1 MKGGEGDFFIRH
13 HFRIEGVEGSRIQV
27 VKFLSLEPWNPC
39 LPADRLEFSNL
50 FGLGRLNGTMTQ
62 VRTRFAPSPTGDL
75 HIGGARTALFNWLLA
90 RQARGVF
97 ILRIEDT
104 DVARST
110 QESIQVILDAMT
122 WLGMDWDEGPFY
134 QTQRV
139 SFYREAAEKLLKE
152 GKAYRCYCT
161 PEELET
167 KREAALKAGIKP
179 KYDRTC
185 LHRARLGAKPR
196 AQIPSAIRFLSP
208 DEGKTV
214 VEDLIQ
220 GRVEFDNTELD
231 DLIIL
236 RSDGLPTYNFSVV
249 VDDAT
254 MGITHVIRGNDHLNN
269 TPRQIQ
275 IYQGL
280 GYPIPQFGHVPM
292 ILGPDKKKL
301 SKRHGAQSVMEY
313 KKLGYLP
320 QAVVNYL
327 VRLGWSY
334 GDQEE
339 FTREELIEKFSL
351 EAVGRSAAAIN
362 PGKLDW
368 LNSQYIKK
376 IELDD
381 LVQRVQPFIEAKGYS
396 NIDPDLLRKAI
407 LSFKERVK
415 TLVEMAE
422 LSEFYFCD
430 EIAYDEKAAGKF
442 LSQETMPIFSQM
454 IPSLSKESV
463 LGKEKAHQLIE
474 QLAETRGEPLVKIAQ
489 PIRVALTGRTVS
501 PPIDEVME
509 VLGKEKVIKRL
520 ERAIE
525 YIKKSEIRI
534 SKSETNQKSK

>member
-1 MKGGEGDFFIRH
+1 
-13 HFRIEGVEGSRIQV
+13 
-27 VKFLSLEPWNPC
+27 
-39 LPADRLEFSNL
+39 
-50 FGLGRLNGTMTQ
+50 MTK

-75 HIGGARTALFNWLLA
+75 HIGGARTAIFNWLLA
-90 RQARGVF
+90 RHTQGAF

-134 QTQRV
+134 QTQRI
-139 SFYREAAEKLLKE
+139 SLYQEAAERLLKQ

-161 PEELET
+161 PEEVAE
-167 KREAALKAGIKP
+167 KREAALKAGVKP

-185 LHRARLGAKPR
+185 LSRKP
-196 AQIPSAIRFLSP
+196 PYPDGPYAIRFLSP
-208 DEGKTV
+208 DEGKTG

-220 GRVEFDNTELD
+220 GHVQFDNTELD

-275 IYQGL
+275 IYQAL
-280 GYPIPQFGHVPM
+280 DYPLPQFGHVSM

-313 KKLGYLP
+313 KKMGYLP

-339 FTREELIEKFSL
+339 FTQEELIEKFSL
-351 EAVGRSAAAIN
+351 KAVGRSPAAIN

-368 LNSQYIKK
+368 LNAQYIKRT
-376 IELDD
+376 ELGE
-381 LVQRVQPFIEAKGYS
+381 LVQRARPFMEAKGYS
-396 NIDPDLLRKAI
+396 MTDLDLLRKAV
-407 LSFKERVK
+407 LSLRERVK

-422 LSEFYFCD
+422 LSEFYFCE
-430 EIAYDEKAAGKF
+430 EIGYEEKAAEKF
-442 LSQETMPIFSQM
+442 LKTDAVPLFEQIIAALAKEGVFDKGSGHRLIQEM
-454 IPSLSKESV
+454 
-463 LGKEKAHQLIE
+463 
-474 QLAETRGEPLVKIAQ
+474 AEHREMPLVKIAQ
-489 PIRVALTGRTVS
+489 PIRVALTGKTVS

-509 VLGKEKVIKRL
+509 TLGRERVIQRL
-520 ERAIE
+520 KKAIV
-525 YIKKSEIRI
+525 YIEKSEIRI
-534 SKSETNQKSK
+534 SKSLPC

>member
-1 MKGGEGDFFIRH
+1 
-13 HFRIEGVEGSRIQV
+13 
-27 VKFLSLEPWNPC
+27 
-39 LPADRLEFSNL
+39 
-50 FGLGRLNGTMTQ
+50 MTD

-90 RQARGVF
+90 RHEKGIF

-134 QTQRV
+134 QTERM
-139 SFYREAAEKLLKE
+139 SFYHEAAEKLLKE

-185 LHRARLGAKPR
+185 LNRKSFPPGR
-196 AQIPSAIRFLSP
+196 PSAIRFLSP

-220 GRVEFDNTELD
+220 GRVEFDNAELD

-254 MGITHVIRGNDHLNN
+254 MEITHVVRGNDHLNN

-275 IYQGL
+275 IYQAL
-280 GYPIPQFGHVPM
+280 DYPIPKFGHVPM

-313 KKLGYLP
+313 KKMGYLP

-327 VRLGWSY
+327 VRLGWSH

-339 FTREELIEKFSL
+339 FSREELIEKFSL

-368 LNSQYIKK
+368 LNSEYIKK
-376 IELDD
+376 IELDE
-381 LVQRVQPFIEAKGYS
+381 LVERVRPFIEAKGYQ
-396 NIDPDLLRKAI
+396 NRDPDLLRKAV
-407 LSFKERVK
+407 LSLRERVK
-415 TLVEMAE
+415 TLVEMAD
-422 LSEFYFCD
+422 LSEFYFRE
-430 EIAYDEKAAGKF
+430 EIAYDEKAAEKF
-442 LSQETMPIFSQM
+442 LSKEIPSIFNQV
-454 IPSLSKESV
+454 ITSLSKESS
-463 LGKEKAHQLIE
+463 LEKGSVHQLIQ
-474 QLAETRGEPLVKIAQ
+474 QLAETKGEPLVKIAQ
-489 PIRVALTGRTVS
+489 PLRVALTGRTVS

-509 VLGKEKVIKRL
+509 VLGKERVIKRL
-520 ERAIE
+520 LKASQ
-525 YIKKSEIRI
+525 YINDKIQSSNFK
-534 SKSETNQKSK
+534 

>member
-1 MKGGEGDFFIRH
+1 
-13 HFRIEGVEGSRIQV
+13 
-27 VKFLSLEPWNPC
+27 
-39 LPADRLEFSNL
+39 
-50 FGLGRLNGTMTQ
+50 MTT

-90 RQARGVF
+90 RHTQGAF

-110 QESIQVILDAMT
+110 QESIQVILDSMT

-134 QTQRV
+134 QTQRIPL
-139 SFYREAAEKLLKE
+139 YQEAAERLLKK

-167 KREAALKAGIKP
+167 KREAALRAGVKP

-185 LHRARLGAKPR
+185 LHRKPPYPDR
-196 AQIPSAIRFLSP
+196 PSAIRFLSP

-220 GRVEFDNTELD
+220 GRVEFDNAELD

-275 IYQGL
+275 IYQAMD
-280 GYPIPQFGHVPM
+280 YPLPGFGHVSM

-313 KKLGYLP
+313 KKMGYLP

-362 PGKLDW
+362 PQKLDW
-368 LNSQYIKK
+368 LNAQYIKK
-376 IELDD
+376 IELNE
-381 LVQRVQPFIEAKGYS
+381 LVERVRPFIEAKGYS
-396 NIDPDLLRKAI
+396 INDLSLLGKAVLSLR
-407 LSFKERVK
+407 ERAK
-415 TLVEMAE
+415 TLVEMAH
-422 LSEFYFCD
+422 LSEFYFRE
-430 EIAYDEKAAGKF
+430 EITYDAKAAEKF
-442 LSQETMPIFSQM
+442 LKAETVPLFEQI
-454 IPSLSKESV
+454 IDDLSREEILDKGSC
-463 LGKEKAHQLIE
+463 HRLIQ
-474 QLAETRGEPLVKIAQ
+474 QLAEKRGAPLVEIAQ
-489 PIRVALTGRTVS
+489 PTRVALTGKTVS
-501 PPIDEVME
+501 PPIDEVVE
-509 VLGKEKVIKRL
+509 ILGKSTVIQRL
-520 ERAIE
+520 RKAIA
-525 YIKKSEIRI
+525 YIKDRCKVQ
-534 SKSETNQKSK
+534 NVN

>member
-1 MKGGEGDFFIRH
+1 MIK
-13 HFRIEGVEGSRIQV
+13 
-27 VKFLSLEPWNPC
+27 
-39 LPADRLEFSNL
+39 
-50 FGLGRLNGTMTQ
+50 

-90 RQARGVF
+90 RHNQGVL

-110 QESIQVILDAMT
+110 RESIQVILDAMT
-122 WLGMDWDEGPFY
+122 WLGMDWDEGPLY
-134 QTQRV
+134 QSQRIPLYKEV
-139 SFYREAAEKLLKE
+139 AERLLKE

-161 PEELET
+161 PEELEV
-167 KREAALKAGIKP
+167 KREAALRAGLKP

-185 LHRARLGAKPR
+185 LHQGVSYPDRPY
-196 AQIPSAIRFLSP
+196 AIRFLSS
-208 DEGKTV
+208 DEGETV
-214 VEDLIQ
+214 VDDLIQ
-220 GRVEFDNTELD
+220 GRVEFDNAELD

-249 VDDAT
+249 VDDMT
-254 MGITHVIRGNDHLNN
+254 MEITHVIRGNDHLNN

-275 IYQGL
+275 IYQAL
-280 GYPIPQFGHVPM
+280 GYPLPKFGHVPM

-313 KKLGYLP
+313 KKMGYLP

-327 VRLGWSY
+327 VRLGWSH

-368 LNSQYIKK
+368 LNARYIKK
-376 IELDD
+376 IELEE
-381 LVQRVQPFIEAKGYS
+381 LVQRVRPFMEAKGYL
-396 NIDPDLLRKAI
+396 ITDLDRLRKAVSS
-407 LSFKERVK
+407 LRERVK
-415 TLVEMAE
+415 TLVEMAD
-422 LSEFYFCD
+422 LSEFYFCE

-442 LSQETMPIFSQM
+442 LNKEAMPMLEQVIT
-454 IPSLSKESV
+454 SLSKESI
-463 LGKEKAHQLIE
+463 LQKENVHRLIQ

-489 PIRVALTGRTVS
+489 PIRVALTGKTVS
-501 PPIDEVME
+501 PPINEVME
-509 VLGKEKVIKRL
+509 ALGKTVVIKRL
-520 ERAIE
+520 QRAIE
-525 YIKKSEIRI
+525 KIG
-534 SKSETNQKSK
+534 

>member
-1 MKGGEGDFFIRH
+1 MSK
-13 HFRIEGVEGSRIQV
+13 
-27 VKFLSLEPWNPC
+27 
-39 LPADRLEFSNL
+39 
-50 FGLGRLNGTMTQ
+50 

-75 HIGGARTALFNWLLA
+75 HIGGARTALFNWLFA
-90 RQARGVF
+90 RHSHGVF

-134 QTQRV
+134 QTQRI
-139 SFYREAAEKLLKE
+139 SNYQQAAEKLLKE
-152 GKAYRCYCT
+152 GKAYPCYCT
-161 PEELET
+161 PDELEK

-185 LHRARLGAKPR
+185 LHQKSFAPGRAF
-196 AQIPSAIRFLSP
+196 AIRFLSP
-208 DEGKTV
+208 DAGKTV

-275 IYQGL
+275 IYQAL
-280 GYPIPQFGHVPM
+280 GYPLPQFGHVSM

-313 KKLGYLP
+313 QKLGYLP

-327 VRLGWSY
+327 VRLGWAY

-368 LNSQYIKK
+368 LNAQYIKK
-376 IELDD
+376 IELEE
-381 LVQRVQPFIEAKGYS
+381 LVQRVRPFIETKGYS
-396 NIDPDLLRKAI
+396 NVNPDLLRKAVRS
-407 LSFKERVK
+407 LRERVK
-415 TLVEMAE
+415 TLVEMADV
-422 LSEFYFCD
+422 SEFYFCK
-430 EIAYDEKAAGKF
+430 EITYDEKAAGKF
-442 LSQETMPIFSQM
+442 LSRETLPMFNQVM
-454 IPSLSKESV
+454 TSLSKESV
-463 LGKEKAHQLIE
+463 WGQENVHRLVQ

-509 VLGKEKVIKRL
+509 VLGKTEVIKRL
-520 ERAIE
+520 HRAIE
-525 YIKKSEIRI
+525 YIE
-534 SKSETNQKSK
+534 KSK

>member
-1 MKGGEGDFFIRH
+1 
-13 HFRIEGVEGSRIQV
+13 
-27 VKFLSLEPWNPC
+27 
-39 LPADRLEFSNL
+39 
-50 FGLGRLNGTMTQ
+50 MTKI
-62 VRTRFAPSPTGDL
+62 RTRFAPSPTGDL

-90 RQARGVF
+90 RHAQGVF

-110 QESIQVILDAMT
+110 QEAIQVILDAMI
-122 WLGMDWDEGPFY
+122 WLGMAWDEGPFY
-134 QTQRV
+134 QTERISLYQ
-139 SFYREAAEKLLKE
+139 EAAEKLLRE

-167 KREAALKAGIKP
+167 KRERALQAGVKP

-185 LHRARLGAKPR
+185 LGRKSSPPGKS
-196 AQIPSAIRFLSP
+196 SAIRFLSP
-208 DEGKTV
+208 EEGKTV

-254 MGITHVIRGNDHLNN
+254 MEITHVIRGNDHLNN

-275 IYQGL
+275 IYQAL
-280 GYPIPQFGHVPM
+280 DYPLPKFGHVPM

-313 KKLGYLP
+313 QKMGYLP
-320 QAVVNYL
+320 QAVANYL

-351 EAVGRSAAAIN
+351 EAVGRSAAAMN

-368 LNSQYIKK
+368 LNAQYIKR
-376 IELDD
+376 IELDE
-381 LVQRVQPFIEAKGYS
+381 LVQRVRPFLETKGYS
-396 NIDPDLLRKAI
+396 NIKADLLRKAI
-407 LSFKERVK
+407 LSLRERVK

-422 LSEFYFCD
+422 VSEFYFCE
-430 EIAYDEKAAGKF
+430 EIVYEEKATVKF
-442 LSQETMPIFSQM
+442 LNQGV
-454 IPSLSKESV
+454 IPMFNEVITSLSKESI
-463 LGKEKAHQLIE
+463 LEKENVHRLIQ
-474 QLAETRGEPLVKIAQ
+474 QLAETRGEPLVKVAQ

-509 VLGKEKVIKRL
+509 VLGREEVIKRL
-520 ERAIE
+520 KRAIE
-525 YIKKSEIRI
+525 YIEHKSPIT
-534 SKSETNQKSK
+534 KHQ

>member
-1 MKGGEGDFFIRH
+1 
-13 HFRIEGVEGSRIQV
+13 
-27 VKFLSLEPWNPC
+27 
-39 LPADRLEFSNL
+39 
-50 FGLGRLNGTMTQ
+50 MTK

-90 RQARGVF
+90 RHSQGVF

-134 QTQRV
+134 QTQRI
-139 SFYREAAEKLLKE
+139 SLYREAAEKLLKE

-161 PEELET
+161 PEELGT
-167 KREAALKAGIKP
+167 KREAALKAGMKP

-185 LHRARLGAKPR
+185 LGRKSFPSER
-196 AQIPSAIRFLSP
+196 PSAVRFLSP
-208 DEGKTV
+208 EEGKTV

-231 DLIIL
+231 DLIIF

-275 IYQGL
+275 IYQAL
-280 GYPIPQFGHVPM
+280 GYPIPKFGHVPM

-313 KKLGYLP
+313 KKMGYLP

-376 IELDD
+376 IELEE
-381 LVQRVQPFIEAKGYS
+381 LVQRVRPFIEAKGYS
-396 NIDPDLLRKAI
+396 NIASDLLRKAI
-407 LSFKERVK
+407 LSLRERVK
-415 TLVEMAE
+415 TLVEMAD
-422 LSEFYFCD
+422 LSEFYFCE
-430 EIAYDEKAAGKF
+430 EIVYDEKAAGKF
-442 LSQETMPIFSQM
+442 LNQEITPMLEQVVT
-454 IPSLSKESV
+454 SLSKEST
-463 LGKEKAHQLIE
+463 LEKENVHRLIQ
-474 QLAETRGEPLVKIAQ
+474 QLAETRREPLVKIAQ

-501 PPIDEVME
+501 PPIDEVIE
-509 VLGKEKVIKRL
+509 VLGKGEVIRRL
-520 ERAIE
+520 HKAIK
-525 YIKKSEIRI
+525 YIKSH
-534 SKSETNQKSK
+534 

>member
-1 MKGGEGDFFIRH
+1 
-13 HFRIEGVEGSRIQV
+13 
-27 VKFLSLEPWNPC
+27 
-39 LPADRLEFSNL
+39 
-50 FGLGRLNGTMTQ
+50 MTK

-90 RQARGVF
+90 RHAQGVF

-104 DVARST
+104 DAARST
-110 QESIQVILDAMT
+110 LESIQVILDAMT

-134 QTQRV
+134 QTQRI
-139 SFYREAAEKLLKE
+139 SFYQEAAEKLLKE
-152 GKAYRCYCT
+152 DKAYRCYCT
-161 PEELET
+161 PEELEI
-167 KREAALKAGIKP
+167 KREAALKTGIKP

-185 LHRARLGAKPR
+185 LDRKSFPPGR
-196 AQIPSAIRFLSP
+196 PSAIRFLSP

-220 GRVEFDNTELD
+220 GRVKFDNTELD

-275 IYQGL
+275 IYQAL
-280 GYPIPQFGHVPM
+280 GYPIPKFGHVPM

-313 KKLGYLP
+313 KKMGYLP

-339 FTREELIEKFSL
+339 FTRGELIEKFTL
-351 EAVGRSAAAIN
+351 EVVGKSAAAIN

-368 LNSQYIKK
+368 LNAQYIKK
-376 IELDD
+376 IELEE
-381 LVQRVQPFIEAKGYS
+381 LIQRVQPFLEAKGYS
-396 NIDPDLLRKAI
+396 NIDPDLLRKAV
-407 LSFKERVK
+407 LSHRERVK
-415 TLVEMAE
+415 TLVEMAD
-422 LSEFYFCD
+422 LSEFYFC
-430 EIAYDEKAAGKF
+430 EKIAYDERAAGKF
-442 LSQETMPIFSQM
+442 LNQETMPMLEQVLTA
-454 IPSLSKESV
+454 LSNESI
-463 LGKEKAHQLIE
+463 LGKGNVHRLIQ
-474 QLAETRGEPLVKIAQ
+474 QLAEARGEPLVKIAQ
-489 PIRVALTGRTVS
+489 PIRVALTGRTMS

-509 VLGKEKVIKRL
+509 VLGKTEVIKRL
-520 ERAIE
+520 HKAIE
-525 YIKKSEIRI
+525 YIKRVNVK
-534 SKSETNQKSK
+534 

>member
-1 MKGGEGDFFIRH
+1 
-13 HFRIEGVEGSRIQV
+13 
-27 VKFLSLEPWNPC
+27 
-39 LPADRLEFSNL
+39 
-50 FGLGRLNGTMTQ
+50 MTQ

-90 RQARGVF
+90 RHAQGVF

-134 QTQRV
+134 QSQRI
-139 SFYREAAEKLLKE
+139 SIYQEAAGKLLKE

-179 KYDRTC
+179 KYDRAC
-185 LHRARLGAKPR
+185 LHRKSSP
-196 AQIPSAIRFLSP
+196 PTKSSAIRFFSP

-275 IYQGL
+275 IYQAL

-339 FTREELIEKFSL
+339 FTREELIKKFSL

-368 LNSQYIKK
+368 LNAQYIKK
-376 IELDD
+376 IERDE

-396 NIDPDLLRKAI
+396 SIDPNLLRKAV
-407 LSFKERVK
+407 LSLRERVK
-415 TLVEMAE
+415 TLVEMAD
-422 LSEFYFCD
+422 LSEFYFCE

-442 LSQETMPIFSQM
+442 LNQETMPMLEQI
-454 IPSLSKESV
+454 IASLSNELV
-463 LGKEKAHQLIE
+463 LEKEKAHQLIQ

-489 PIRVALTGRTVS
+489 PLRVALTGRTVS

-509 VLGKEKVIKRL
+509 VLGKTEMIKRL
-520 ERAIE
+520 HKAVKYIE
-525 YIKKSEIRI
+525 GRFGYLNIG
-534 SKSETNQKSK
+534 

>member
-1 MKGGEGDFFIRH
+1 
-13 HFRIEGVEGSRIQV
+13 
-27 VKFLSLEPWNPC
+27 
-39 LPADRLEFSNL
+39 
-50 FGLGRLNGTMTQ
+50 MTK

-90 RQARGVF
+90 RHSQGVF

-134 QTQRV
+134 QTQRI
-139 SFYREAAEKLLKE
+139 SLYREAAEKLLKE

-167 KREAALKAGIKP
+167 KREAALKAGMKP

-185 LHRARLGAKPR
+185 LGRKSFPSER
-196 AQIPSAIRFLSP
+196 PSAIRFLSP
-208 DEGKTV
+208 EEGKTV
-214 VEDLIQ
+214 VDDLIQ

-275 IYQGL
+275 IYQAL
-280 GYPIPQFGHVPM
+280 GYPIPKFGHVPM

-313 KKLGYLP
+313 KKMGYLP

-376 IELDD
+376 IELEE
-381 LVQRVQPFIEAKGYS
+381 LVQRVRPFIEAKGYS
-396 NIDPDLLRKAI
+396 NIAPGLLRKAI
-407 LSFKERVK
+407 LSLRERVK
-415 TLVEMAE
+415 TLVEMAD
-422 LSEFYFCD
+422 LSEFYFCE
-430 EIAYDEKAAGKF
+430 EIVYDEKAAGKF
-442 LSQETMPIFSQM
+442 LNQEITPMLEQVVN
-454 IPSLSKESV
+454 SLSKEST
-463 LGKEKAHQLIE
+463 LEKENVHRLIQ
-474 QLAETRGEPLVKIAQ
+474 QLAETRREPLVKIAQ

-501 PPIDEVME
+501 PPIDEVIE
-509 VLGKEKVIKRL
+509 VLGKGEVIRRL
-520 ERAIE
+520 HKAIE
-525 YIKKSEIRI
+525 YIKSH
-534 SKSETNQKSK
+534 

>member
-1 MKGGEGDFFIRH
+1 
-13 HFRIEGVEGSRIQV
+13 
-27 VKFLSLEPWNPC
+27 
-39 LPADRLEFSNL
+39 
-50 FGLGRLNGTMTQ
+50 MTK

-90 RQARGVF
+90 RHAQGVF

-104 DVARST
+104 DAARST
-110 QESIQVILDAMT
+110 QGSIQVILDAMT

-134 QTQRV
+134 QTQRI
-139 SFYREAAEKLLKE
+139 SFYQKAAEKLLKE

-161 PEELET
+161 PEELEI
-167 KREAALKAGIKP
+167 KREAALKTGIKP

-185 LHRARLGAKPR
+185 LERKSFPPGR
-196 AQIPSAIRFLSP
+196 PSAIRFLSP

-220 GRVEFDNTELD
+220 GRVKFDNTELD

-275 IYQGL
+275 IYQAL
-280 GYPIPQFGHVPM
+280 GYPIPKFGHVPM

-313 KKLGYLP
+313 KKMGYLP
-320 QAVVNYL
+320 QAVINYL

-339 FTREELIEKFSL
+339 FTRGELIEKFTL
-351 EAVGRSAAAIN
+351 EAVGKSAAAIN

-368 LNSQYIKK
+368 LNAQYIKK
-376 IELDD
+376 IELEE
-381 LVQRVQPFIEAKGYS
+381 LIQRVQPFLEAKGYS
-396 NIDPDLLRKAI
+396 NIDPDLLRKAV
-407 LSFKERVK
+407 LSLRERVK
-415 TLVEMAE
+415 TLVEMAD
-422 LSEFYFCD
+422 LSEFYFC
-430 EIAYDEKAAGKF
+430 EKIAYDEKAAGKF
-442 LSQETMPIFSQM
+442 LNQETMPMLEQVLTA
-454 IPSLSKESV
+454 LSNESI
-463 LGKEKAHQLIE
+463 LGKGNVHRLIQ
-474 QLAETRGEPLVKIAQ
+474 QLAEVRGEPLVKIAQ
-489 PIRVALTGRTVS
+489 PIRVALTGRTMS

-509 VLGKEKVIKRL
+509 VLGKTEVIKRL
-520 ERAIE
+520 HKAIE
-525 YIKKSEIRI
+525 YIK
-534 SKSETNQKSK
+534 TH

>member
-1 MKGGEGDFFIRH
+1 
-13 HFRIEGVEGSRIQV
+13 
-27 VKFLSLEPWNPC
+27 
-39 LPADRLEFSNL
+39 
-50 FGLGRLNGTMTQ
+50 MTQ

-90 RQARGVF
+90 RHAQGVF

-110 QESIQVILDAMT
+110 QESIQMILDAMT

-134 QTQRV
+134 QTQRI
-139 SFYREAAEKLLKE
+139 SFYQEAAEKLLKE
-152 GKAYRCYCT
+152 GRAYRCYCT

-167 KREAALKAGIKP
+167 KREAALKVGIKP

-185 LHRARLGAKPR
+185 LHRKSFPPG
-196 AQIPSAIRFLSP
+196 IPSAIRFLSP

-214 VEDLIQ
+214 VDDLIQ

-275 IYQGL
+275 IYQAL
-280 GYPIPQFGHVPM
+280 GYPTPQFGHVPM

-327 VRLGWSY
+327 VRLGWSH

-376 IELDD
+376 IELND
-381 LVQRVQPFIEAKGYS
+381 LVRKVLPFIEAKGYS
-396 NIDPDLLRKAI
+396 NIAPDLLRKAV
-407 LSFKERVK
+407 LSLRERVK
-415 TLVEMAE
+415 TLVEMAD
-422 LSEFYFCD
+422 LSEFYFSE
-430 EIAYDEKAAGKF
+430 EIVYDEKAVGKF
-442 LSQETMPIFSQM
+442 LNQETLSMFNQVIT
-454 IPSLSKESV
+454 SLSKESV
-463 LGKEKAHQLIE
+463 LGKEEAHQLIQ
-474 QLAETRGEPLVKIAQ
+474 QLAEARGEPLVEIAQ

-509 VLGKEKVIKRL
+509 VLGKEEVIKRL
-520 ERAIE
+520 QKAIE

-534 SKSETNQKSK
+534 SKSETNPKSK

>member
-1 MKGGEGDFFIRH
+1 MIK
-13 HFRIEGVEGSRIQV
+13 
-27 VKFLSLEPWNPC
+27 
-39 LPADRLEFSNL
+39 
-50 FGLGRLNGTMTQ
+50 

-90 RQARGVF
+90 RHTQGVL

-134 QTQRV
+134 QSQRIPLYKEV
-139 SFYREAAEKLLKE
+139 AERLLKE

-161 PEELET
+161 PEELEV
-167 KREAALKAGIKP
+167 KREAALRAGLKP

-185 LHRARLGAKPR
+185 LHQGVSYPDRPYV
-196 AQIPSAIRFLSP
+196 IRFFSS
-208 DEGKTV
+208 DEGETV
-214 VEDLIQ
+214 VDDLIQ
-220 GRVEFDNTELD
+220 GRVEFDNAELD

-249 VDDAT
+249 VDDMT
-254 MGITHVIRGNDHLNN
+254 MEITHVIRGNDHLNN

-275 IYQGL
+275 IYQAL
-280 GYPIPQFGHVPM
+280 GYPLPKFGHVPM

-313 KKLGYLP
+313 KKMGYLP

-327 VRLGWSY
+327 VRLGWSH

-368 LNSQYIKK
+368 LNARYIKK
-376 IELDD
+376 IELEE
-381 LVQRVQPFIEAKGYS
+381 LVQRARPFMEAKGYL
-396 NIDPDLLRKAI
+396 ITDLDRLRKAVSS
-407 LSFKERVK
+407 LRERVK
-415 TLVEMAE
+415 TLVEMAD
-422 LSEFYFCD
+422 LSEFYFSE

-442 LSQETMPIFSQM
+442 LNKEAMPMLEQVIT
-454 IPSLSKESV
+454 SLSKESI
-463 LGKEKAHQLIE
+463 LQKENVHRLIQ

-489 PIRVALTGRTVS
+489 PIRVALTGKTVS
-501 PPIDEVME
+501 PPINEVME
-509 VLGKEKVIKRL
+509 ALGKTEVIKRL
-520 ERAIE
+520 RKAIE
-525 YIKKSEIRI
+525 KIG
-534 SKSETNQKSK
+534 

>member
-1 MKGGEGDFFIRH
+1 
-13 HFRIEGVEGSRIQV
+13 
-27 VKFLSLEPWNPC
+27 
-39 LPADRLEFSNL
+39 
-50 FGLGRLNGTMTQ
+50 
-62 VRTRFAPSPTGDL
+62 
-75 HIGGARTALFNWLLA
+75 LFNWLLA
-90 RQARGVF
+90 RHAQGVF

-110 QESIQVILDAMT
+110 QEAIQVILDAMT

-134 QTQRV
+134 QTERISLYQ
-139 SFYREAAEKLLKE
+139 EAAEKLLKE
-152 GKAYRCYCT
+152 GRAYRCYCT
-161 PEELET
+161 PEELEK
-167 KREAALKAGIKP
+167 KREKALQAGVKP

-185 LHRARLGAKPR
+185 LERKSFPPGK
-196 AQIPSAIRFLSP
+196 PSAIRFLSP
-208 DEGKTV
+208 EEGKTV

-236 RSDGLPTYNFSVV
+236 RSDNLPTYNFSVV

-254 MGITHVIRGNDHLNN
+254 MEITHVIRGNDHLNN

-275 IYQGL
+275 IYQAL
-280 GYPIPQFGHVPM
+280 DYPLPKFGHVPM

-313 KKLGYLP
+313 QKMGYLP

-339 FTREELIEKFSL
+339 FTREELIEKFSM
-351 EAVGRSAAAIN
+351 EAVGRSAAAMN

-368 LNSQYIKK
+368 LNAQYIKK
-376 IELDD
+376 IELDE
-381 LVQRVQPFIEAKGYS
+381 LVQRVRPFIETKGYS
-396 NIDPDLLRKAI
+396 NLDSHLLKKAV
-407 LSFKERVK
+407 LSFRERVK

-422 LSEFYFCD
+422 VSEFYFCG
-430 EIAYDEKAAGKF
+430 EIAYDEKASVKF
-442 LSQETMPIFSQM
+442 LNQEVMPMFHQVIT
-454 IPSLSKESV
+454 SLSKESSLERGNV
-463 LGKEKAHQLIE
+463 HRLI
-474 QLAETRGEPLVKIAQ
+474 QQIAEARGETLVKIAQ
-489 PIRVALTGRTVS
+489 PLRVALTGKTVS

-509 VLGKEKVIKRL
+509 VLGKEKVIQRL

-525 YIKKSEIRI
+525 KIG
-534 SKSETNQKSK
+534 

>member
-1 MKGGEGDFFIRH
+1 
-13 HFRIEGVEGSRIQV
+13 
-27 VKFLSLEPWNPC
+27 
-39 LPADRLEFSNL
+39 
-50 FGLGRLNGTMTQ
+50 MTK

-75 HIGGARTALFNWLLA
+75 HIGGARTALFSWLLA
-90 RQARGVF
+90 RHAQGVF

-110 QESIQVILDAMT
+110 RESIQVILDAMT

-134 QTQRV
+134 QTQRI
-139 SFYREAAEKLLKE
+139 SFYQEAAEKLLKE
-152 GKAYRCYCT
+152 GRAYRCYCT

-185 LHRARLGAKPR
+185 LHRKSFPTGR
-196 AQIPSAIRFLSP
+196 PSAIRFLSP
-208 DEGKTV
+208 EEGKTV

-220 GRVEFDNTELD
+220 GRVEFENTELD
-231 DLIIL
+231 DLIIM

-254 MGITHVIRGNDHLNN
+254 MGITHVVRGNDHLNN

-275 IYQGL
+275 IYQAL
-280 GYPIPQFGHVPM
+280 GYPIPKFGHVPM

-313 KKLGYLP
+313 QKMGYLP

-327 VRLGWSY
+327 VRLGWSF

-351 EAVGRSAAAIN
+351 EAVGKSAAAIN

-368 LNSQYIKK
+368 LNAQYIKR
-376 IELDD
+376 IELDE
-381 LVQRVQPFIEAKGYS
+381 LVQRVQPFLEAKGYS
-396 NIDPDLLRKAI
+396 NIDPDLLGKAL
-407 LSFKERVK
+407 LSLRERVK

-422 LSEFYFCD
+422 VSEFYFRE

-442 LSQETMPIFSQM
+442 LNRET
-454 IPSLSKESV
+454 IPMLEQVITSLSKESI
-463 LGKEKAHQLIE
+463 LEKENVHRLIQ

-509 VLGKEKVIKRL
+509 VLGKGKVIERL
-520 ERAIE
+520 QRAIE
-525 YIKKSEIRI
+525 YIE
-534 SKSETNQKSK
+534 KSK

>member
-1 MKGGEGDFFIRH
+1 
-13 HFRIEGVEGSRIQV
+13 
-27 VKFLSLEPWNPC
+27 
-39 LPADRLEFSNL
+39 
-50 FGLGRLNGTMTQ
+50 
-62 VRTRFAPSPTGDL
+62 
-75 HIGGARTALFNWLLA
+75 
-90 RQARGVF
+90 
-97 ILRIEDT
+97 
-104 DVARST
+104 
-110 QESIQVILDAMT
+110 
-122 WLGMDWDEGPFY
+122 
-134 QTQRV
+134 
-139 SFYREAAEKLLKE
+139 
-152 GKAYRCYCT
+152 
-161 PEELET
+161 
-167 KREAALKAGIKP
+167 
-179 KYDRTC
+179 
-185 LHRARLGAKPR
+185 
-196 AQIPSAIRFLSP
+196 
-208 DEGKTV
+208 

-275 IYQGL
+275 IYQAL

-313 KKLGYLP
+313 KNLGYLP

-339 FTREELIEKFSL
+339 FSREELIEKFNL

-381 LVQRVQPFIEAKGYS
+381 LVQRVRPFIEAKGYS
-396 NIDPDLLRKAI
+396 SIDSDLLRKAV
-407 LSFKERVK
+407 LSFRERVK
-415 TLVEMAE
+415 TLVEMAN
-422 LSEFYFCD
+422 LSEFYFC
-430 EIAYDEKAAGKF
+430 EQIAYDEKASGKF
-442 LSQETMPIFSQM
+442 LNQETVPLLKQVIA
-454 IPSLSKESV
+454 SLSNELV
-463 LGKEKAHQLIE
+463 LEKEKAHQLIQ

-509 VLGKEKVIKRL
+509 VLGKKEVITRL
-520 ERAIE
+520 HKAIK
-525 YIKKSEIRI
+525 YIE
-534 SKSETNQKSK
+534 KSK

>member
-1 MKGGEGDFFIRH
+1 M
-13 HFRIEGVEGSRIQV
+13 
-27 VKFLSLEPWNPC
+27 
-39 LPADRLEFSNL
+39 
-50 FGLGRLNGTMTQ
+50 

-90 RQARGVF
+90 RHHKGTF

-122 WLGMDWDEGPFY
+122 WLGMDWDEGPYFQSQRIPLY
-134 QTQRV
+134 Q
-139 SFYREAAEKLLKE
+139 EAAERLLIE

-161 PEELET
+161 REELEA
-167 KREAALKAGIKP
+167 KREAAFKAGIKP

-185 LHRARLGAKPR
+185 LGRKLFSPEK
-196 AQIPSAIRFLSP
+196 PSAIRFLSP
-208 DEGKTV
+208 DEGITV

-220 GRVEFDNTELD
+220 GRVEFDNAELD
-231 DLIIL
+231 DLVIL

-254 MGITHVIRGNDHLNN
+254 MEITHVIRGNDHLNN

-275 IYQGL
+275 IYQAL
-280 GYPIPQFGHVPM
+280 GYPLPKFGHVPM

-313 KKLGYLP
+313 KRMGYLP

-339 FTREELIEKFSL
+339 FTLDELIEKFSL

-368 LNSQYIKK
+368 LNAQYIKRM
-376 IELDD
+376 ELDE
-381 LVQRVQPFIEAKGYS
+381 LVHMVRPFIELKGYL
-396 NIDPDLLRKAI
+396 IDDPEKRGMDLLRKVV
-407 LSFKERVK
+407 LSLRERAK
-415 TLVEMAE
+415 TLVEMAD
-422 LSEFYFCD
+422 LSEFYFSE
-430 EIAYDEKAAGKF
+430 EIKYDEKAAEKF
-442 LSQETMPIFSQM
+442 LKKDIIPIFEQIITSM
-454 IPSLSKESV
+454 SKEANLDKGSS
-463 LGKEKAHQLIE
+463 HRLIQ
-474 QLAETRGEPLVKIAQ
+474 QLAEIRGEPLVKIAQ
-489 PIRVALTGRTVS
+489 PIRVALTGKTIS

-509 VLGKEKVIKRL
+509 VLGKAKVIQRL
-520 ERAIE
+520 QRAIE
-525 YIKKSEIRI
+525 YIQRV
-534 SKSETNQKSK
+534 

>member
-1 MKGGEGDFFIRH
+1 MDK
-13 HFRIEGVEGSRIQV
+13 
-27 VKFLSLEPWNPC
+27 
-39 LPADRLEFSNL
+39 
-50 FGLGRLNGTMTQ
+50 

-90 RQARGVF
+90 RHHQGTF

-110 QESIQVILDAMT
+110 PESIQVILDAMT

-134 QTQRV
+134 QSHRFSLYQET
-139 SFYREAAEKLLKE
+139 AERLLKE
-152 GKAYRCYCT
+152 RKAYRCYCSSQ
-161 PEELET
+161 ELEA
-167 KREAALKAGIKP
+167 KREAAFKAGLKP

-185 LHRARLGAKPR
+185 LNRKP
-196 AQIPSAIRFLSP
+196 PYPEGPCAIRFLTP
-208 DEGKTV
+208 EEGKTV

-220 GRVEFDNTELD
+220 GQVEFDNSELD

-249 VDDAT
+249 VDDVT
-254 MGITHVIRGNDHLNN
+254 MEVTHVIRGNDHLNN

-275 IYQGL
+275 IYQAL
-280 GYPIPQFGHVPM
+280 NYPLPKFGHVPM

-313 KKLGYLP
+313 KKMGYLP
-320 QAVVNYL
+320 EAVVNYL

-339 FTREELIEKFSL
+339 FTKGELIEKFSL
-351 EAVGRSAAAIN
+351 EAVGKSAAAIN

-376 IELDD
+376 SEGDELVK
-381 LVQRVQPFIEAKGYS
+381 LVRPFIEAKGYAMLDF
-396 NIDPDLLRKAI
+396 NRLRKVVRS
-407 LSFKERVK
+407 LRERVK
-415 TLVEMAE
+415 TLVEMAD
-422 LSEFYFCD
+422 LSEFYFSK
-430 EIAYDEKAAGKF
+430 EIIYDEGGAKKF
-442 LSQETMPIFSQM
+442 LREET
-454 IPSLSKESV
+454 IPMFEQVIHALQKEDGPDKESC
-463 LGKEKAHQLIE
+463 HRLIH
-474 QLAETRGEPLVKIAQ
+474 QLAEARGEPLVKIAQ

-509 VLGKEKVIKRL
+509 ILGSEVVIQRL
-520 ERAIE
+520 QRAIE

-534 SKSETNQKSK
+534 SKSSPC

>member
-1 MKGGEGDFFIRH
+1 LAFQSFLDHRIHLISKGEEKGMSE
-13 HFRIEGVEGSRIQV
+13 
-27 VKFLSLEPWNPC
+27 
-39 LPADRLEFSNL
+39 
-50 FGLGRLNGTMTQ
+50 

-90 RQARGVF
+90 RHSQGVF

-134 QTQRV
+134 QTQRI
-139 SFYREAAEKLLKE
+139 SLYREAAEKLLNE

-167 KREAALKAGIKP
+167 KREAALKAGMKP

-185 LHRARLGAKPR
+185 LGRKSFPPDR
-196 AQIPSAIRFLSP
+196 PSAVRFLSP
-208 DEGKTV
+208 EEGKTV

-231 DLIIL
+231 DLIVL

-275 IYQGL
+275 IYQAL
-280 GYPIPQFGHVPM
+280 GYPIPKFGHVPM

-313 KKLGYLP
+313 KKMGYLP

-376 IELDD
+376 IELEE
-381 LVQRVQPFIEAKGYS
+381 LVQRVRPFIEAKGYS
-396 NIDPDLLRKAI
+396 NIVPDLLRKAV
-407 LSFKERVK
+407 LSLRERVK
-415 TLVEMAE
+415 TLVEMAD
-422 LSEFYFCD
+422 LSEFYFCE
-430 EIAYDEKAAGKF
+430 EIVYDEKAAGKF
-442 LSQETMPIFSQM
+442 LNQEAMPMLNQVIT
-454 IPSLSKESV
+454 SLSKEFI
-463 LGKEKAHQLIE
+463 LKKENVHRLIQQLS
-474 QLAETRGEPLVKIAQ
+474 ETRGEPLVKIAQ

-501 PPIDEVME
+501 PPIDEVIE
-509 VLGKEKVIKRL
+509 VLGKGEVIKRI
-520 ERAIE
+520 EKAIE
-525 YIKKSEIRI
+525 YIKKYEFRI
-534 SKSETNQKSK
+534 SKSETNPKSK

>member
-1 MKGGEGDFFIRH
+1 
-13 HFRIEGVEGSRIQV
+13 
-27 VKFLSLEPWNPC
+27 
-39 LPADRLEFSNL
+39 
-50 FGLGRLNGTMTQ
+50 MTK

-75 HIGGARTALFNWLLA
+75 HIGGARTALFSWLLA
-90 RQARGVF
+90 RHAQGVF

-110 QESIQVILDAMT
+110 RESIQVILDAMT

-134 QTQRV
+134 QTQRI
-139 SFYREAAEKLLKE
+139 SFYQEAAEKLLKE
-152 GKAYRCYCT
+152 GRAYRCYCT

-185 LHRARLGAKPR
+185 LGRKSFPSEK
-196 AQIPSAIRFLSP
+196 PSAIRFLSP
-208 DEGKTV
+208 EEGKTV

-231 DLIIL
+231 DLIML

-275 IYQGL
+275 IYQAL
-280 GYPIPQFGHVPM
+280 GYPIPKFGHVPM

-313 KKLGYLP
+313 QKMGYLP

-327 VRLGWSY
+327 VRLGWSF

-376 IELDD
+376 IELEE
-381 LVQRVQPFIEAKGYS
+381 LVQRVRPFIEAKGYS
-396 NIDPDLLRKAI
+396 NIAPDLLRKAI
-407 LSFKERVK
+407 LSLRERVK

-422 LSEFYFCD
+422 VSEFYFRE

-442 LSQETMPIFSQM
+442 LNQEITPMLEQVVT
-454 IPSLSKESV
+454 SLSKEST
-463 LGKEKAHQLIE
+463 LEKENVHRLIQ

-509 VLGKEKVIKRL
+509 VLGKGKVIQRL
-520 ERAIE
+520 EKAIE
-525 YIKKSEIRI
+525 YITKRN
-534 SKSETNQKSK
+534 TLAL

>member
-1 MKGGEGDFFIRH
+1 MSD
-13 HFRIEGVEGSRIQV
+13 
-27 VKFLSLEPWNPC
+27 
-39 LPADRLEFSNL
+39 
-50 FGLGRLNGTMTQ
+50 

-90 RQARGVF
+90 RHARGVF

-134 QTQRV
+134 QTQRM
-139 SFYREAAEKLLKE
+139 SFYQEAAEKLLSE
-152 GKAYRCYCT
+152 GRAYRCYCT
-161 PEELET
+161 PEELEA

-185 LHRARLGAKPR
+185 LHRKSFPPGR
-196 AQIPSAIRFLSP
+196 PSAIRFLSP

-220 GRVEFDNTELD
+220 GHVEFDNTELD

-254 MGITHVIRGNDHLNN
+254 MEITHVIRGNDHLNN

-275 IYQGL
+275 IYQAL
-280 GYPIPQFGHVPM
+280 EYPIPQFGHVSM

-313 KKLGYLP
+313 KKMGYLP

-339 FTREELIEKFSL
+339 FTRRELIEKFSL
-351 EAVGRSAAAIN
+351 EAVGKSAAAIN

-368 LNSQYIKK
+368 LNAQYIKK
-376 IELDD
+376 IELEE
-381 LVQRVQPFIEAKGYS
+381 LVQRVQPFLEAKGFS
-396 NIDPDLLRKAI
+396 NIDPDLLRKAL
-407 LSFKERVK
+407 LSLRERVK

-422 LSEFYFCD
+422 VSGFYFCE
-430 EIAYDEKAAGKF
+430 EITYDEKAAGKF
-442 LSQETMPIFSQM
+442 LNPETMPM
-454 IPSLSKESV
+454 IEQVITFLSNESI
-463 LGKEKAHQLIE
+463 LGKENAHRLIQ

-489 PIRVALTGRTVS
+489 PVRVALTGRTVS

-509 VLGKEKVIKRL
+509 VLGKGEVIKRL
-520 ERAIE
+520 KRAIE
-525 YIKKSEIRI
+525 YIAK
-534 SKSETNQKSK
+534 QV

>member
-1 MKGGEGDFFIRH
+1 
-13 HFRIEGVEGSRIQV
+13 
-27 VKFLSLEPWNPC
+27 
-39 LPADRLEFSNL
+39 
-50 FGLGRLNGTMTQ
+50 MTK

-75 HIGGARTALFNWLLA
+75 HIGGARTAIFNWLLA
-90 RQARGVF
+90 RHTQGAF

-134 QTQRV
+134 QTQRI
-139 SFYREAAEKLLKE
+139 SLYQEAAERLLKK

-161 PEELET
+161 PEEVAE
-167 KREAALKAGIKP
+167 KREAALKAGVKP

-185 LHRARLGAKPR
+185 LSRKP
-196 AQIPSAIRFLSP
+196 PYPDGPYAIRFLSP
-208 DEGKTV
+208 DEGKTG

-220 GRVEFDNTELD
+220 GHVQFDNTELD

-275 IYQGL
+275 IYQAL
-280 GYPIPQFGHVPM
+280 DYPLPKFGHVSM

-313 KKLGYLP
+313 KKMGYLP

-339 FTREELIEKFSL
+339 FTQEELIEKFSL
-351 EAVGRSAAAIN
+351 EAVGRSPAAIN

-368 LNSQYIKK
+368 LNAQYIKRT
-376 IELDD
+376 ELGE
-381 LVQRVQPFIEAKGYS
+381 LVQRARPFMEAKGYS
-396 NIDPDLLRKAI
+396 ITDLDLLRKAV
-407 LSFKERVK
+407 LSLRERVK

-422 LSEFYFCD
+422 LSEFYFSE
-430 EIAYDEKAAGKF
+430 EIVYEEKAAEKF
-442 LSQETMPIFSQM
+442 LKTDAVPLFEQIIAALAKEGVFDKGSGHRLIQEM
-454 IPSLSKESV
+454 
-463 LGKEKAHQLIE
+463 
-474 QLAETRGEPLVKIAQ
+474 AEHRGMPLVKIAQ
-489 PIRVALTGRTVS
+489 PIRVALTGKTVS

-509 VLGKEKVIKRL
+509 TLGRERVIQRL
-520 ERAIE
+520 KRAIE
-525 YIKKSEIRI
+525 YIEG
-534 SKSETNQKSK
+534 SKYEMSKYAKFK